1 VNIANLVQLENGT
14 IEPEVSAGDPG
25 GAGDL
30 GLGLKMAMY
39 LDVNQDGSYNQAD
52 GDIELEYSG
61 NTNTTPGLQYALVP
75 SFVGDKWDDV
85 LTMSPGDTIDLVID
99 WQLPATWSYPKSQDI
114 LMTDSLSFDTEASLE
129 QVGGSGG
136 VSN

>member
-1 VNIANLVQLENGT
+1 
-14 IEPEVSAGDPG
+14 
-25 GAGDL
+25 
-30 GLGLKMAMY
+30 
-39 LDVNQDGSYNQAD
+39 
-52 GDIELEYSG
+52 
-61 NTNTTPGLQYALVP
+61 
-75 SFVGDKWDDV
+75 
-85 LTMSPGDTIDLVID
+85 MSPGDTIDLVID